1 LDDVVSGDA
10 RFGILNDVP
19 VGVFVLRRDF
29 SVLFWNRCLEDWTG
43 IPRSKILGTHIG
55 KLFPHL
61 TQSKYQD
68 RLQLIFEGGPP
79 IIFSSQLHKFLIP
92 SPRRNGQMGIQHTT
106 VTPIQVGTSGDYLAL
121 FSIQDVT
128 DLTHRIQEYRL
139 MQDQALEEIKER
151 RRVEDELRKRERQQA
166 ATSEIGAFC
175 LKTSDLQEVMNKSVE
190 IIANTLGVDLCKIL
204 LLNESGDAL
213 TLAAGVG
220 WREGTVGKATVP
232 TGPNSQAGYTLMI
245 KAPVIVEN
253 LQTEMRFHGPPL
265 LFEHEV
271 VAGMSVPMI
280 SRQWTI
286 GVLGAHSREQREFS
300 PDDVAFLQNASNL
313 ISVAIDRKHAEESLA
328 QRSIRDALTNLYNRR
343 HFHDRLVEEVSRAG
357 RNRQPFAVLLCDLD
371 GFKLVND
378 TRGHQIGDEV
388 LKRASRSIQEST
400 RGSDLI
406 FRWGGDEFVVVLSNA
421 DRTGILIAADRI
433 RKAIQKIGGEF
444 GLDLDLSIGVALYP
458 EHGTNEDELI
468 RLADR
473 ALYIAKKGGYRVY
486 IGTEEYEINEHSVQA
501 VFQPVMDVLSNERL
515 GFEALCRD
523 PEGKL
528 SVPEFF
534 KKYNAIGQLSQL
546 KRICFL
552 SQLRIAEEMGLK
564 RVFLNIDFDL
574 LSRVTPVPKSAMMEV
589 VLEISELEALK
600 DLEKWLAIAAKW
612 RSAGYQFAIDDF
624 GAGFVSLPFIARL
637 IPEYIKIDRSTILQ
651 AVSSRPFGGFLKS
664 LLQALSSYVTKGI
677 IAEGVEREEEL
688 QVVKDIGIFMVQ
700 GYLFGRPEA
709 LQ

>member
-1 LDDVVSGDA
+1 M
-10 RFGILNDVP
+10 
-19 VGVFVLRRDF
+19 GV
-29 SVLFWNRCLEDWTG
+29 
-43 IPRSKILGTHIG
+43 
-55 KLFPHL
+55 
-61 TQSKYQD
+61 
-68 RLQLIFEGGPP
+68 
-79 IIFSSQLHKFLIP
+79 
-92 SPRRNGQMGIQHTT
+92 QHTT
-106 VTPIQVGTSGDYLAL
+106 VTPLPAGTSGDCFAL

-128 DLTHRIQEYRL
+128 DLTHRIQEYRS
-139 MQDQALEEIKER
+139 MRDQALEEIKER
-151 RRVEDELRKRERQQA
+151 LRAEDELRKRERQQA
-166 ATSEIGAFC
+166 ATSEIGALC
-175 LKTSDLQEVMNKSVE
+175 LKTDDLQEVMNRSVE
-190 IIANTLGVDLCKIL
+190 IIANTLGIELCKIL

-220 WREGTVGKATVP
+220 WKEGTVGKAAVP
-232 TGPNSQAGYTLMI
+232 TGPDSQAGYTLMV
-245 KAPVIVEN
+245 KTPVIVEN
-253 LQTEMRFHGPPL
+253 LQTENRFNGPPL
-265 LFEHEV
+265 LFDHGV
-271 VAGMSVPMI
+271 VSGMSVPMI
-280 SRQWTI
+280 SRQRII
-286 GVLGAHSREQREFS
+286 GVLGAHSRKQRKFS
-300 PDDVAFLQNASNL
+300 PDDAAFLQNASNL
-313 ISVAIDRKHAEESLA
+313 ISVAIDRKRAEESLA

-343 HFHDRLVEEVSRAG
+343 HFHDRLAEEVSRAD
-357 RNRQPFAVLLCDLD
+357 RNRQPFAILLCDLD
-371 GFKLVND
+371 GFKSIND
-378 TRGHQIGDEV
+378 TRGHQVGDEV
-388 LKRASRSIQEST
+388 LKKVSRGIQEST
-400 RGSDLI
+400 RGSDLV
-406 FRWGGDEFVVVLSNA
+406 FRWGGDEFVVVLSNT
-421 DRTGILIAADRI
+421 DRTGILIAANRI
-433 RKAIQKIGGEF
+433 RKAVKEIGGQF
-444 GLDLDLSIGVALYP
+444 GLNLDLSIGVGLYP

-486 IGTEEYEINEHSVQA
+486 IGAEEYEINEHSVQV

-534 KKYNAIGQLSQL
+534 KKYHAIGQLSEL

-552 SQLRIAEEMGLK
+552 SQLRVAAELGLK

-574 LSRVTPVPKSAMMEV
+574 LNRIAPGPKPAAVEV

-600 DLEKWLAIAAKW
+600 DLEERLEVAAKW

-637 IPEYIKIDRSTILQ
+637 IPEYIKLDRSTILQ